1 MAEIGTENRDA
12 QGRLLDN
19 EGIPVPTDDSLF
31 AMDNI
36 PSDLRDAYWRKY
48 VYRADKEPQLTVRGA
63 IFGGLIGILACA
75 SSMYTSLK
83 IGWGFGIALVAVI
96 LSFVVFNA
104 LRSLTGGRI
113 KPMGVLENAATSSV
127 ASVIGMT
134 TTHTVVSAFGAL
146 MLLHLGMG
154 ENDYVTEW
162 YKMVPMIFFAA
173 LTGTCIAV
181 PLKRSLINEERLR
194 FPSAIASAETLRS
207 LYAKDGSETTKRK
220 VNTLLSALGFGAVL
234 GLVKQAG
241 TLGSAFIEVGKEA
254 TGAFFNKLAF
264 LPEAINLP
272 DFLNPLKL
280 WGITG
285 TETAPVLKTD
295 KGTDVSVPAT
305 ATLPGLSFD
314 ISVLLIGAG
323 MLCGMRVCLTML
335 GAACLLDWVIAPWLI
350 QQDILNVAN
359 ADIFRNIEV
368 VANPDGSFGGFKV
381 VYWSLWCGTAIMV
394 MASFTSLAFQWKTIY
409 RAFAGAFA
417 KKSVSGEVRGNADP
431 VADCEVPMKW
441 FFIGIIPASI
451 GLIAT
456 LHFAFNTQW
465 YLGVLAIFLAGAFG
479 LICARSCGEADTNPI
494 GAMGKISQLIYSVM
508 PGARVT
514 QAMAADKA
522 LVHAGLQTNLI
533 TGGVTAAAG
542 GSAGDLMSDMK
553 LGNLLGMKPRIQFFT
568 QLLAICIGTVV
579 VVPVWRLLVP
589 SAEALEKNYAAP
601 PARMWKAVA
610 EFLND
615 PSMSLPTTVYW
626 AMAIG
631 GMIGVAIPCLEKL
644 LPKARPYLPSA
655 IGLGI
660 ILTLP
665 SAFNNASSFA
675 IGAIIVWLWH
685 KFHEKTENEY
695 SVALA
700 SGFVGGE
707 SIACAVIAM
716 TATGVLQLGG
726 DPESVPANSVPAEPT
741 PIVEVITPT
750 EAQPEIVNEK

>member
-1 MAEIGTENRDA
+1 MAEEKIERTD
-12 QGRLLDN
+12 GRGHPLDE
-19 EGIPVPTDDSLF
+19 EGIPLPTDNSLF

-36 PSDLRDAYWRKY
+36 PADLRDAYWRKY

-104 LRSLTGGRI
+104 LRSLSRGRI

-146 MLLHLGMG
+146 MLLNLAH
-154 ENDYVTEW
+154 DPSYVTEW

-173 LTGTCIAV
+173 LTGTCIAI
-181 PLKRSLINEERLR
+181 PLKRSLINQERLR
-194 FPSAIASAETLRS
+194 FPSSIASAETLRS
-207 LYAKDGSETTKRK
+207 LYASDGSETTKRK
-220 VNTLLSALGFGAVL
+220 VNTLLSALGFGAAL
-234 GLVKQAG
+234 GLIKQAG
-241 TLGSAFIEVGKEA
+241 TLGGAFVEIGKEKV
-254 TGAFFNKLAF
+254 GAFFNKLAF
-264 LPEAINLP
+264 LPDEIGLP
-272 DFLNPLKL
+272 DFLNPLKI
-280 WGITG
+280 WGITNS
-285 TETAPVLKTD
+285 ETAAVLKTD
-295 KGTDVSVPAT
+295 KGEAVNIPEK

-314 ISVLLIGAG
+314 ISVLMVGAG

-350 QQDILNVAN
+350 QMDILHVASN

-368 VANPDGSFGGFKV
+368 TLKPDGSFGGFKV

-409 RAFAGAFA
+409 RAFSGVFSKNKGSEPATA
-417 KKSVSGEVRGNADP
+417 KDP

-441 FFIGIIPASI
+441 FFIGIIPAAI
-451 GLIAT
+451 GLICT

-508 PGARVT
+508 PGARGNV
-514 QAMAADKA
+514 D
-522 LVHAGLQTNLI
+522 TNLI

-568 QLLAICIGTVV
+568 QLLAICIGTVI

-589 SAEALEKNYAAP
+589 SAAALEQYPAP

-615 PSMSLPTTVYW
+615 ASVSLPTTVYW

-631 GMIGVAIPCLEKL
+631 GMIGVALPCLEKL
-644 LPKARPYLPSA
+644 LPKYRAYLPSA

-660 ILTLP
+660 VLTLP
-665 SAFNNASSFA
+665 GAFNNAASFA
-675 IGAIIVWLWH
+675 LGAIIVWLWH
-685 KFHEKTENEY
+685 KFHAKTENEY

-707 SIACAVIAM
+707 SIACAVVAM
-716 TATGVLQLGG
+716 TATAILQFG
-726 DPESVPANSVPAEPT
+726 DKPAENEVENVVPAET
-741 PIVEVITPT
+741 APIIEVITP
-750 EAQPEIVNEK
+750 EASQPETQPEIVVF